1 MNEALDRLL
10 GRSNKPDAA
19 RSDRAGQIAELVR
32 SALALDPRAAVT
44 VQQLACAE
52 PGCPPVETKI
62 AILGEGPGRRWTL
75 HAPLSGV
82 DDAAVRQALAA
93 HPEGENTQR

>member
-19 RSDRAGQIAELVR
+19 RSDRAGQIVDLVR
-32 SALALDPRAAVT
+32 TTLALGPQAAVT

-52 PGCPPVETKI
+52 PGCPPIETKI
-62 AILGEGPGRRWTL
+62 AILGENAGRRWTL
-75 HAPLSGV
+75 HAPLSDV
-82 DDAAVRQALAA
+82 DDETVRQTLAA
-93 HPEGENTQR
+93 HPEGENAQR